1 MAKLP
6 FRIVE
11 LVNESWKYGKCLPY
25 RVELN
30 TGVRDGK
37 LESQQRKKQKRIF
50 RSKLITQ
57 AKPHEDA
64 LHIFE
69 QINLLHGTNSALLPM
84 IDETLEL
91 IPSGRLLDQ
100 GRAPMGGEIDK
111 GGMRGANTVNQHTLS
126 ADTIRNI
133 SLCWDYAFRIS
144 NSFDPEKYSNPK
156 ELFLET
162 LKELTE
168 TSPEYSDWDPLIVTL
183 LRLKQ
188 WNPDAFEKL
197 CEEHKKEIELCKET
211 VKDRWLSKNEQMVQ
225 KAINFDMDRLMAA
238 KKEKS
243 IPEYLKTEFALNYTP
258 KTWDDELD
266 YKDPLLEFLKNPFY
280 KTLNGNGEYPGWKC
294 LLLKLFAKEELQKFR
309 SEIDHQSDESEKKL
323 LQLYYQRLKK
333 NFNELFLN
341 LF

>member
-1 MAKLP
+1 MITQLGIENIKADITFLTKNETNRFADMSIDDVIQLMLRKKDHKQKFKNSTEYQELKGRMKKVKMAKLP

-144 NSFDPEKYSNPK
+144 N
-156 ELFLET
+156 
-162 LKELTE
+162 
-168 TSPEYSDWDPLIVTL
+168 
-183 LRLKQ
+183 R
-188 WNPDAFEKL
+188 
-197 CEEHKKEIELCKET
+197 
-211 VKDRWLSKNEQMVQ
+211 
-225 KAINFDMDRLMAA
+225 AA
-238 KKEKS
+238 
-243 IPEYLKTEFALNYTP
+243 LP
-258 KTWDDELD
+258 KTC
-266 YKDPLLEFLKNPFY
+266 PL
-280 KTLNGNGEYPGWKC
+280 
-294 LLLKLFAKEELQKFR
+294 
-309 SEIDHQSDESEKKL
+309 
-323 LQLYYQRLKK
+323 
-333 NFNELFLN
+333 
-341 LF
+341 